1 MHNINSR
8 IVVSVPVF
16 NEEAYVRETLESLA
30 AQTHSDFLVLIA
42 DNASTDGTGEI
53 CREFCAHDPRFH
65 YVRHDHNLGASAN
78 FRYCFEHTSS
88 EFFMW
93 LGGHDVLA
101 PEFLANTSARM
112 LADERIS
119 LVYTQTTW
127 IDASGRVLGQ
137 SNGGNYV
144 FAEPL
149 PAHERYLKLLHALD
163 RCEAV
168 NQLIRRSF
176 IDLDFRP
183 VVSADLAFLCHLS
196 AHGPFARVEQ
206 PLYLRREIQ
215 VRNSTAMERM
225 TGTKKAARY
234 HELAEFFVHSIS
246 THRGIAAQHKLEVIS
261 QVLTWLNKRF
271 QVFNETLPIPSAALQ
286 GGSSSRI
293 SSIASSPF
301 FSVIMPVYNR
311 ERYVREAIESVLAQ
325 DEGDFEL
332 IVVDDGSTDRSVE
345 IIRAIDDPRIRLLH
359 NDHGGGASARNRG
372 LADAH
377 GQFVVWIDSDDRQA
391 SGALSVI
398 RRSIVANPD
407 ADVFYGDLQI
417 FDDQSSQT
425 LRTHYPDYQGK
436 SLLPLL
442 IQGNCLPNPGTAVR
456 RSLYETHGGY
466 DLAFTRC
473 HDYQLWTRLADSASF
488 KKVDAILCHWRQHA
502 ESLSSAKTK
511 AFEAKVILDAFAR
524 YPVSRLFPDLHAAQ
538 GAQAQAYWRV
548 SQTLQALG
556 EHAEALHVAYKASA
570 LGHGTVQELGEL
582 KRLASGAYAPLFSVI
597 LTTYNRPELL
607 RDALASVGS
616 QTLRDLEVILIND
629 NGEPV
634 EHLLAAYDFPITY
647 IRQGRNQGL
656 SAARNAG
663 LGLAR
668 GRYIVYLDDDDI
680 YLPNHLAVLAEA
692 FEQHPDSVIYTGV
705 EYVNERL
712 EVGKRIELGR
722 SQPFKHEA
730 FDRDLL
736 FVQNYIPVNTWAHP
750 REMLAIVGTF
760 DTGLSAFEDWDM
772 LLRLAARYPFMH
784 IPVIS
789 AEVHL
794 RDAPNTGS
802 DHMLGREK
810 KNFGPLYQELYRR
823 HDAGSRTVGAERSV
837 VLRRFGITV
846 EEGRSAP
853 SMGAWLDRRSLS
865 PIQSAQVAERLQGAT
880 AAQLAML
887 ILDPQGDQA
896 GLSRTLASLARAR
909 LNYEKLSAFVLTALT
924 DVAQSAMPFQ
934 AINLASDDH
943 IVPLNALLSD
953 LTFDWFL
960 LVQAGD
966 ELTPSGLMM
975 VGLELLTAPDCRAI
989 YCDEMFRQD
998 EQLAAALRPAFN
1010 LDYLLSFPA
1019 GMARHWLFRRDVV
1032 VAAGGFDPTFE
1043 QAAEFEL
1050 ILRLI
1055 NEGGLDGLGHVAEPL
1070 LITEA
1075 PALADD
1081 AAEQRAITLHLQQR
1095 GYENAVVSSTKPG
1108 RYQIDYGHGQAPLV
1122 SFLILPGE
1130 RLEHLQRCVESILEN
1145 TRYSNYELLLIQ
1157 QHPQVEEVSSWL
1169 GALAS
1174 LGEARI
1180 RVLPADSQPL
1190 TPQALLN
1197 EAAQQAHGEYLLL
1210 LSADAAAISED
1221 WLEQLLNH
1229 AQRPEV
1235 ACVGAKLLS
1244 ADGKI
1249 AQAGLILG
1257 LEGPVGRP
1265 YVGEPL
1271 DSPGYMQRL
1280 QVVQNSS
1287 AVGHECLLVAK
1298 ALFLQLGGLSEE
1310 DMPWR
1315 YAGVDLCLKA
1325 RQAGYLTVWTPFS
1338 QLMLDP
1344 VDDTRGTTAEHD
1356 VLYARWLPVLARD
1369 PAYNPN
1375 FSLSQPGGFKLADTA
1390 LSWRPLSS
1398 WKPVPTVLAHPS
1410 DNYGSGH
1417 YRVIQPFSALQQA
1430 GLIEGGLSPGLMH
1443 VTDLERY
1450 DPDVIILQ
1458 KQIGDER
1465 FDAMRRMQAFSRALK
1480 VYELDDYLP
1489 NLPVKSVHR
1498 AQMPK
1503 DILKSMRR
1511 GLGYVDR
1518 FVVSTHALADACSGL
1533 HDDIR
1538 VIENRLP
1545 PAWWRGLATTRIRS
1559 GKPRVGWAGGIGH
1572 TGDLEMIA
1580 DVVLALADEVD
1591 WIFMGM
1597 CPDKLRPAVKEIHE
1611 GVDISVYPRALAAL
1625 NLDLAVA
1632 PLEENLFNE
1641 CKSNLRLLEYGA
1653 CGFAVVC
1660 SDVRSYQGNLPVTR
1674 VKNRYRD
1681 WMDAIRMHVA
1691 DLDATARAGEALHQ
1705 QVMRDWMLEGDN
1717 LVAWQRA
1724 WLPD

>member
-1 MHNINSR
+1 MTDWASIAGGRCQGTPWRVGIAGIRPEAGQDAFLLSDEQWTRLQRLLPLRPLQEYGNGNGLRFER
-8 IVVSVPVF
+8 IRSADSAADFDGILLVGLALAGAHALPVPAGIRRYLLLLEPGSENDEVLYKYFDRVFLPAETSFLGQQRVRLNQPLEIPLSPLGPIPVLKDAKSVFGRDTVALEQAHFALCEQPAELPGWLSPQWQACLLAGVVPVDVGSAPIPDWFPRDCYVDGSAFAGRDELLAFLDSMSVEDCQALAMRLRTLLMQGGSRPDERIYPYTTDCWINAVTAVIALDASEVRGNAPLLSVVIPTF
-16 NEEAYVRETLESLA
+16 NYGRYLTQTIGSILAQGLESIEI
-30 AQTHSDFLVLIA
+30 LVL
-42 DNASTDGTGEI
+42 DNASTDET
-53 CREFCAHDPRFH
+53 PQ
-65 YVRHDHNLGASAN
+65 VMAN
-78 FRYCFEHTSS
+78 FASDQRVRYMRNRRNFGVGSS
-88 EFFMW
+88 GHNGLWVAQGKYLILFMADDFMNPGHLARLLPVMESDAKVAVGYSPICW
-93 LGGHDVLA
+93 VDEKGKALTGPRHPGHRQADYVGGRNEV
-101 PEFLANTSARM
+101 
-112 LADERIS
+112 
-119 LVYTQTTW
+119 
-127 IDASGRVLGQ
+127 
-137 SNGGNYV
+137 
-144 FAEPL
+144 
-149 PAHERYLKLLHALD
+149 
-163 RCEAV
+163 
-168 NQLIRRSF
+168 
-176 IDLDFRP
+176 
-183 VVSADLAFLCHLS
+183 ADLLIHDN
-196 AHGPFARVEQ
+196 
-206 PLYLRREIQ
+206 YI
-215 VRNSTAMERM
+215 T
-225 TGTKKAARY
+225 
-234 HELAEFFVHSIS
+234 
-246 THRGIAAQHKLEVIS
+246 
-261 QVLTWLNKRF
+261 
-271 QVFNETLPIPSAALQ
+271 PSAAVIRREAFFQAWQRDVRIRGAGDWQLMVQ
-286 GGSSSRI
+286 IGERFPDFVFTTTPGVSYRVHGAQHSNEFYGSSSPLEGHLYILEGVLERDG
-293 SSIASSPF
+293 AALLKG
-301 FSVIMPVYNR
+301 R
-311 ERYVREAIESVLAQ
+311 EREVAEHMRRRLGQYPQERESPLGERVTKLCA
-325 DEGDFEL
+325 
-332 IVVDDGSTDRSVE
+332 
-345 IIRAIDDPRIRLLH
+345 RL
-359 NDHGGGASARNRG
+359 
-372 LADAH
+372 
-377 GQFVVWIDSDDRQA
+377 
-391 SGALSVI
+391 
-398 RRSIVANPD
+398 
-407 ADVFYGDLQI
+407 
-417 FDDQSSQT
+417 
-425 LRTHYPDYQGK
+425 
-436 SLLPLL
+436 
-442 IQGNCLPNPGTAVR
+442 
-456 RSLYETHGGY
+456 E
-466 DLAFTRC
+466 DLA
-473 HDYQLWTRLADSASF
+473 
-488 KKVDAILCHWRQHA
+488 RQS
-502 ESLSSAKTK
+502 ESSM
-511 AFEAKVILDAFAR
+511 
-524 YPVSRLFPDLHAAQ
+524 
-538 GAQAQAYWRV
+538 
-548 SQTLQALG
+548 
-556 EHAEALHVAYKASA
+556 
-570 LGHGTVQELGEL
+570 
-582 KRLASGAYAPLFSVI
+582 FSII
-597 LTTYNRPELL
+597 LTTYNRPDLL
-607 RDALASVGS
+607 KDALSSVGS
-616 QTLRDLEVILIND
+616 QTLRDFEVILIND

-634 EHLLAAYDFPITY
+634 EHLLADYAFPITY
-647 IRQGRNQGL
+647 VRQGRNQGL

-663 LGLAR
+663 LTLAR
-668 GRYIVYLDDDDI
+668 GRYVVYLDDDDI
-680 YLPNHLAVLAEA
+680 YLPNHLAVLAKTL
-692 FEQHPDSVIYTGV
+692 EQHPDSVVYTGV
-705 EYVNERL
+705 EYVNEKV
-712 EVGKRIELGR
+712 ESGQRIELGR

-750 REMLAIVGTF
+750 RTMLAAVGNF

-772 LLRLAARYPFMH
+772 LLRLAARYQFVHVPL
-784 IPVIS
+784 VS

-802 DHMLGREK
+802 DHMLGREQ
-810 KNFGPLYQELYRR
+810 KNFGPLYQEMYRR
-823 HDAGSRTVGAERSV
+823 HGIGDNSAVCAERSV
-837 VLRRFGITV
+837 VLQRFGITV

-853 SMGAWLDRRSLS
+853 SMGAWLDRRSLT
-865 PIQSAQVAERLQGAT
+865 PPQREHVAERLQGAT
-880 AAQLAML
+880 APQLAVV
-887 ILDPQGDQA
+887 ILDLQGDQA
-896 GLSRTLASLARAR
+896 GLTLTLGSLARAHQ
-909 LNYEKLSAFVLTALT
+909 NYEKLSAFVLTALT
-924 DVAQSAMPFQ
+924 DVAQSAMSCQ
-934 AINLASDDH
+934 AITLANDDY
-943 IVPLNALLSD
+943 IAPLNALLRD
-953 LTFDWFL
+953 ATFDWCL

-975 VGLELLTAPDCRAI
+975 AGLELLTAPDCRAI

-998 EQLAAALRPAFN
+998 GQLAAALRPAFN

-1019 GMARHWLFRRDVV
+1019 GMTRHWLFRRDVV
-1032 VAAGGFDPTFE
+1032 VAAGGFDPAFE

-1070 LITEA
+1070 VITEA
-1075 PALADD
+1075 PALADN
-1081 AAEQRAITLHLQQR
+1081 AAEQRAITQHLQQR
-1095 GYENAVVSSTKPG
+1095 GYQNALVSSSKPG
-1108 RYQIDYGHGQAPLV
+1108 RYQIDYGHEQAPLV
-1122 SFLILPGE
+1122 SLLILPGE
-1130 RLEHLQRCVESILEN
+1130 RLEYLQRCVESILEN
-1145 TRYSNYELLLIQ
+1145 TRYANYELLLIQ
-1157 QHPQVEEVSSWL
+1157 SSLQADEVGAWL
-1169 GALAS
+1169 SALAS

-1180 RVLPADSQPL
+1180 RVLPAGQEVL
-1190 TPQALLN
+1190 APQALLN
-1197 EAAQQAHGEYLLL
+1197 QAAEQAHGDYLLL
-1210 LSADAAAISED
+1210 LSADTAAISED
-1221 WLEQLLNH
+1221 WLDELVNH

-1249 AQAGLILG
+1249 ARASLILG

-1271 DSPGYMQRL
+1271 DAPGYMQRL

-1298 ALFLQLGGLSEE
+1298 AVFLQLGGLSEE
-1310 DMPWR
+1310 GMPWR

-1338 QLMLDP
+1338 QVMFDP
-1344 VDDTRGTTAEHD
+1344 VDITRGTTAEHD
-1356 VLYARWLPVLARD
+1356 ALYAKWLPVLARD

-1430 GLIEGGLSPGLMH
+1430 GLIDGGLSPGLMH

-1458 KQIGDER
+1458 KQIGDDR
-1465 FDAMRRMQAFSRALK
+1465 FDAMRRMQAFSRAFK

-1518 FVVSTHALADACSGL
+1518 FVVSTQALADACSGL

-1538 VIENRLP
+1538 VIENCLP
-1545 PAWWRGLATTRIRS
+1545 PAWWKGLAAKRNRS
-1559 GKPRVGWAGGIGH
+1559 QKPRVGWAGGIGH

-1591 WIFMGM
+1591 WVFMGM
-1597 CPDKLRPAVKEIHE
+1597 CPDKLRPAVKEVHE

-1660 SDVRSYQGNLPVTR
+1660 SDVRSYQGDLPVTR

>member
-1 MHNINSR
+1 MTDWASIAGGRCHGQPWRVGIMGFSLEKQQAFQLEDADWSCLTKQLPLDPLALYGQGNGLLFERGNTDCDALLL
-8 IVVSVPVF
+8 IVHEWRGQALLQPGTSLHQYLLLGSVAERASLEDENAFAKIFLTTDIPTF
-16 NEEAYVRETLESLA
+16 DDDRLAYVSDPVDFRSQTESLSPPGADHSQTYPGSSDYWIHWVSTAIA
-30 AQTHSDFLVLIA
+30 ADVIAVRGTAPLLSVIVPAYNYGRYLRQCVQSVLDQGVADLEILVL
-42 DNASTDGTGEI
+42 DNASTDETYEVMATFRGEPRVRYMRNRHNYGAGHNWMNGLRI
-53 CREFCAHDPRFH
+53 ARGRYFTFLSADDFFNERHLAHLLPVLENNPNVAVGYTSILWVNGQGQPLSQPRH
-65 YVRHDHNLGASAN
+65 PGYHDGD
-78 FRYCFEHTSS
+78 Y
-88 EFFMW
+88 M
-93 LGGHDVLA
+93 GGRNEV
-101 PEFLANTSARM
+101 
-112 LADERIS
+112 ADL
-119 LVYTQTTW
+119 LVY
-127 IDASGRVLGQ
+127 D
-137 SNGGNYV
+137 NYM
-144 FAEPL
+144 APS
-149 PAHERYLKLLHALD
+149 
-163 RCEAV
+163 AV
-168 NQLIRRSF
+168 I
-176 IDLDFRP
+176 
-183 VVSADLAFLCHLS
+183 
-196 AHGPFARVEQ
+196 
-206 PLYLRREIQ
+206 YRREAFCKTWRSVNTRGAADWDMVVQMAEKHPDFAYIDTPGVSYRWHGAQ
-215 VRNSTAMERM
+215 DSNRFYASTAPLEDHILIVEGVFNRD
-225 TGTKKAARY
+225 
-234 HELAEFFVHSIS
+234 
-246 THRGIAAQHKLEVIS
+246 AQHHLK
-261 QVLTWLNKRF
+261 K
-271 QVFNETLPIPSAALQ
+271 
-286 GGSSSRI
+286 
-293 SSIASSPF
+293 
-301 FSVIMPVYNR
+301 R
-311 ERYVREAIESVLAQ
+311 EREVAAHIKRRLSYYPQEQRSMLGERARQLCERLEALARQ
-325 DEGDFEL
+325 DE
-332 IVVDDGSTDRSVE
+332 
-345 IIRAIDDPRIRLLH
+345 
-359 NDHGGGASARNRG
+359 NN
-372 LADAH
+372 
-377 GQFVVWIDSDDRQA
+377 
-391 SGALSVI
+391 
-398 RRSIVANPD
+398 
-407 ADVFYGDLQI
+407 
-417 FDDQSSQT
+417 
-425 LRTHYPDYQGK
+425 
-436 SLLPLL
+436 
-442 IQGNCLPNPGTAVR
+442 
-456 RSLYETHGGY
+456 
-466 DLAFTRC
+466 
-473 HDYQLWTRLADSASF
+473 
-488 KKVDAILCHWRQHA
+488 
-502 ESLSSAKTK
+502 
-511 AFEAKVILDAFAR
+511 
-524 YPVSRLFPDLHAAQ
+524 
-538 GAQAQAYWRV
+538 
-548 SQTLQALG
+548 
-556 EHAEALHVAYKASA
+556 
-570 LGHGTVQELGEL
+570 
-582 KRLASGAYAPLFSVI
+582 LFSII
-597 LTTYNRPELL
+597 LTTYNRSELL
-607 RDALASVGS
+607 KDALSSVGS
-616 QTLRDLEVILIND
+616 QTLGDFEVILIND
-629 NGEPV
+629 NGKPV

-663 LGLAR
+663 LALAR
-668 GRYIVYLDDDDI
+668 GRYVVYLDDDDI
-680 YLPNHLAVLAEA
+680 YLPNHLEILAEA
-692 FEQHPDSVIYTGV
+692 FEQHPDSVVYTGV
-705 EYVNERL
+705 EYVNEKL
-712 EVGKRIELGR
+712 EGEKRIELGR

-750 REMLAIVGTF
+750 RAMLAAVGNF
-760 DTGLSAFEDWDM
+760 DTGLNAFEDWDM
-772 LLRLAARYPFMH
+772 LLRLAARYPFVH
-784 IPVIS
+784 VPLVS

-794 RDAPNTGS
+794 RGAPNTGS
-802 DHMLGREK
+802 DHMLGREQ
-810 KNFGPLYQELYRR
+810 KNFGPLYQEMYRR
-823 HDAGSRTVGAERSV
+823 HGIGDNSAVGAERSV
-837 VLRRFGITV
+837 VLQRFGITV
-846 EEGRSAP
+846 EEERSAP
-853 SMGAWLDRRSLS
+853 SMGGWLDRRSLT
-865 PIQSAQVAERLQGAT
+865 PPQREHVTERLQGAT
-880 AAQLAML
+880 APQLAVV
-887 ILDPQGDQA
+887 ILDLQGDQA
-896 GLSRTLASLARAR
+896 GLTLTLGSLARAR
-909 LNYEKLSAFVLTALT
+909 LNYEKLSAFVFTALT
-924 DVAQSAMPFQ
+924 DVAQSAMPCQ
-934 AINLASDDH
+934 AITLANDDY
-943 IVPLNALLSD
+943 IAALNALLRD
-953 LTFDWFL
+953 ATFDWCL

-975 VGLELLTAPDCRAI
+975 AGLELLSAPGCRAI

-998 EQLAAALRPAFN
+998 GQLAAALRPAFN

-1032 VAAGGFDPTFE
+1032 VAAGGFDPAFE

-1070 LITEA
+1070 VITEA
-1075 PALADD
+1075 PALADN
-1081 AAEQRAITLHLQQR
+1081 AAEQRAITQHLQQR
-1095 GYENAVVSSTKPG
+1095 GYQNALVSSSKPG

-1145 TRYSNYELLLIQ
+1145 TRYANYELLLIQ
-1157 QHPQVEEVSSWL
+1157 SSLQADEVGAWL
-1169 GALAS
+1169 SALAS

-1180 RVLPADSQPL
+1180 RVLPAGQEVL
-1190 TPQALLN
+1190 APQALLN
-1197 EAAQQAHGEYLLL
+1197 QAAEQAHGDYLLL
-1210 LSADAAAISED
+1210 LSADTAAISED
-1221 WLEQLLNH
+1221 WLDELVNH

-1249 AQAGLILG
+1249 ARASLILG

-1271 DSPGYMQRL
+1271 DAPGYMQRL

-1298 ALFLQLGGLSEE
+1298 AVFLQLGGLSEE
-1310 DMPWR
+1310 GMPWR

-1344 VDDTRGTTAEHD
+1344 VDNTRGTTAEHD
-1356 VLYARWLPVLARD
+1356 ALYAEWLPVLARD

-1430 GLIEGGLSPGLMH
+1430 GLIDGGLSPGLMH

-1458 KQIGDER
+1458 KQIGDDR
-1465 FDAMRRMQAFSRALK
+1465 FDAMRRMQAFSRAFK

-1518 FVVSTHALADACSGL
+1518 FVVSTQALADACSGL

-1538 VIENRLP
+1538 VIENCLP
-1545 PAWWRGLATTRIRS
+1545 PAWWKGLATVRSRS
-1559 GKPRVGWAGGIGH
+1559 GKSRVGWAGGIGH

-1591 WIFMGM
+1591 WVFMGM
-1597 CPDKLRPAVKEIHE
+1597 CPDKLRPAVKEVHE

-1625 NLDLAVA
+1625 NLDLALA

-1660 SDVRSYQGNLPVTR
+1660 SDVRSYQGDLPVTR

-1681 WMDAIRMHVA
+1681 WVDAIRMHVA
-1691 DLDATARAGEALHQ
+1691 DRDATARAGEALHS

>member
-1 MHNINSR
+1 MPKLEHK
-8 IVVSVPVF
+8 IVVTIPVY
-16 NEEAYVRETLESLA
+16 NEGPYILQTLESVA
-30 AQTHSDFLVLIA
+30 AQTYSDFQVLIA
-42 DNASTDGTGEI
+42 DNASTDETERV
-53 CREFCAHDPRFH
+53 CRDFCARDARFH
-65 YVRHDHNLGASAN
+65 YARHESNLGATAN
-78 FRYCFEHTSS
+78 FKYCFDNTES
-88 EFFMW
+88 ELFMW
-93 LGGHDVLA
+93 LGGHDMLH
-101 PEFLANTSARM
+101 PEFLQEACSRM
-112 LADERIS
+112 EADSGLS
-119 LVYTQTTW
+119 LVYSQTQW
-127 IDASGRVLGQ
+127 INEHNQVLGHT
-137 SNGGNYV
+137 NGGNYV
-144 FAEPL
+144 FQEPL
-149 PAHERYLKLLHALD
+149 TPPVRFIKMLNALD
-163 RCEAV
+163 RCEAI
-168 NQLIRRSF
+168 NQIIRRKF
-176 IDLDFRP
+176 VDLPFRP
-183 VVSADLAFLCHLS
+183 IVSADLVFLCHLA
-196 AHGPFARVEQ
+196 AHGPFARIER
-206 PLYLRREIQ
+206 PLYIRREISK
-215 VRNSTAMERM
+215 RTSTMMERI
-225 TGTKKAARY
+225 TGKRIAPQY
-234 HELAEFFVHSIS
+234 EELAAFFTESICS
-246 THRGIAAQHKLEVIS
+246 HRDIAPAAKPQLIS
-261 QVLTWLNKRF
+261 DTLTWLNNRF
-271 QVFNETLPIPSAALQ
+271 SIFTPAKVEPITAVQTDTPA
-286 GGSSSRI
+286 
-293 SSIASSPF
+293 PF

-311 ERYVREAIESVLAQ
+311 ERYVREAIDSVLTQ
-325 DEGDFEL
+325 DDGDFEL

-345 IIRAIDDPRIRLLH
+345 VIRTIHDPRIRLLH
-359 NDHGGGASARNRG
+359 NKHGGGASARNRG
-372 LADAH
+372 LAEAR

-391 SGALSVI
+391 KRALSEI
-398 RRSIVANPD
+398 RRGIMANPD
-407 ADVFYGDLQI
+407 CDVFYGDLEI
-417 FDDQSSQT
+417 FDDLRGQRQA
-425 LRTHYPDYQGK
+425 LRTNYPDYQGQ

-456 RSLYETHGGY
+456 RSLYETYGGY

-473 HDYQLWTRLADSASF
+473 HDYQIWTRLADTAGF
-488 KKVDAILCHWRQHA
+488 KKVDAIVCHWRQHD

-511 AFEAKVILDAFAR
+511 AFEGKVILDAFAR
-524 YPVSRLFPDLHAAQ
+524 YPVNRLFPDLDA
-538 GAQAQAYWRV
+538 GSSGQAQACWRV

-556 EHAEALHVAYKASA
+556 EHAAALHVAYQASA
-570 LGHGTVQELGEL
+570 LGEGIAHNLSELE
-582 KRLASGAYAPLFSVI
+582 RLAGRAYEPLFSII
-597 LTTYNRPELL
+597 LTTYNRPDLL
-607 RDALASVGS
+607 KDALSSVGS
-616 QTLRDLEVILIND
+616 QTLRDFEVILIND

-634 EHLLAAYDFPITY
+634 EHLLADYAFPITY
-647 IRQGRNQGL
+647 VRQGRNQGL

-663 LGLAR
+663 LTLAR
-668 GRYIVYLDDDDI
+668 GRYVVYLDDDDI
-680 YLPNHLAVLAEA
+680 YLPNHLAVLAKTL
-692 FEQHPDSVIYTGV
+692 EQHPDSVVYTGV
-705 EYVNERL
+705 EYVNEKV
-712 EVGKRIELGR
+712 ESGQRIELGR

-750 REMLAIVGTF
+750 RTMLAAVGNF

-772 LLRLAARYPFMH
+772 LLRLAARYQFVHVPL
-784 IPVIS
+784 VS

-802 DHMLGREK
+802 DHMLGREQ
-810 KNFGPLYQELYRR
+810 KNFGPLYQEMYRR
-823 HDAGSRTVGAERSV
+823 HGIGDNSAVCAERSV
-837 VLRRFGITV
+837 VLQRFGITV

-853 SMGAWLDRRSLS
+853 SMGAWLDRRSLT
-865 PIQSAQVAERLQGAT
+865 PPQREHVAERLQGAT
-880 AAQLAML
+880 APQLAVV
-887 ILDPQGDQA
+887 ILDLQGDQA
-896 GLSRTLASLARAR
+896 GLTLTLGSLARAHQ
-909 LNYEKLSAFVLTALT
+909 NYEKLSAFVLTALT
-924 DVAQSAMPFQ
+924 DVAQSAMSCQ
-934 AINLASDDH
+934 AITLANDDY
-943 IVPLNALLSD
+943 IAPLNALLRD
-953 LTFDWFL
+953 ATFDWCL

-975 VGLELLTAPDCRAI
+975 AGLELLTAPDCRAI

-998 EQLAAALRPAFN
+998 GQLAAALRPAFN

-1019 GMARHWLFRRDVV
+1019 GMTRHWLFRRDVV
-1032 VAAGGFDPTFE
+1032 VATGGFDPAFE

-1070 LITEA
+1070 VITEA
-1075 PALADD
+1075 PALADN
-1081 AAEQRAITLHLQQR
+1081 AAEQRAITQHLQQR
-1095 GYENAVVSSTKPG
+1095 GYQNALVSSSKPG
-1108 RYQIDYGHGQAPLV
+1108 RYQIDYGHGQTPLV
-1122 SFLILPGE
+1122 SFLIVPGE
-1130 RLEHLQRCVESILEN
+1130 RLEYLQRCVESILEN
-1145 TRYSNYELLLIQ
+1145 TRYANYELLLIQ
-1157 QHPQVEEVSSWL
+1157 SSLQADEVGAWL
-1169 GALAS
+1169 SALAS

-1180 RVLPADSQPL
+1180 RVLPAGQEVL
-1190 TPQALLN
+1190 APQALLN
-1197 EAAQQAHGEYLLL
+1197 QAAEQAHGDYLLL
-1210 LSADAAAISED
+1210 LSADTAAISED
-1221 WLEQLLNH
+1221 WLDELVNH

-1249 AQAGLILG
+1249 ARASLILG

-1271 DSPGYMQRL
+1271 DAPGYMQRL

-1298 ALFLQLGGLSEE
+1298 AVFLQLGGLSEE
-1310 DMPWR
+1310 GMPWR

-1338 QLMLDP
+1338 QVMFDP
-1344 VDDTRGTTAEHD
+1344 VDITRGTTAEHD
-1356 VLYARWLPVLARD
+1356 ALYAKWLPVLARD

-1430 GLIEGGLSPGLMH
+1430 GLIDGGLSPGLMH

-1458 KQIGDER
+1458 KQIGDDR
-1465 FDAMRRMQAFSRALK
+1465 FDAMRRMQAFSRAFK

-1518 FVVSTHALADACSGL
+1518 FVVSTQALADACSGL

-1538 VIENRLP
+1538 VIENCLP
-1545 PAWWRGLATTRIRS
+1545 PAWWKGLAAKRNRS
-1559 GKPRVGWAGGIGH
+1559 QKPRVGWAGGIGH

-1591 WIFMGM
+1591 WVFMGM
-1597 CPDKLRPAVKEIHE
+1597 CPDKLRPAVKEVHE

-1660 SDVRSYQGNLPVTR
+1660 SDVRSYQGDLPVTR

-1681 WMDAIRMHVA
+1681 WIDAIRMHVA

>member
-1 MHNINSR
+1 MQSEVMVGGRCLDRPWRVGIAGVACDDPEQLFVLDEASWQPLLLELPWRQLQAYGDAHGLIFERVVTGQEVTHDALLLVAGVPAGPSLVAANPQVCRYLLLRGAQPRFSAEQEASFAR
-8 IVVSVPVF
+8 IFLPLGEPFTDGRLVCLNQPLNLPVSPSSASHWAICADAPELPGLLSPQWRECLEKGSVPVHLGDWNVPEWLPQGSYIDARGCAGEPEINARCNAEVGAAAAVLQAF
-16 NEEAYVRETLESLA
+16 FTDRRSYPQSIECWIVALTAAIAGDAAAVRGSVPLLSVIIPTYNHGRFLKQAVSSVLEQGLE
-30 AQTHSDFLVLIA
+30 DIEILVL
-42 DNASTDGTGEI
+42 DNASTDGTPEI
-53 CREFCAHDPRFH
+53 MRA
-65 YVRHDHNLGASAN
+65 Y
-78 FRYCFEHTSS
+78 
-88 EFFMW
+88 
-93 LGGHDVLA
+93 
-101 PEFLANTSARM
+101 
-112 LADERIS
+112 ADEP
-119 LVYTQTTW
+119 
-127 IDASGRVLGQ
+127 RV
-137 SNGGNYV
+137 
-144 FAEPL
+144 
-149 PAHERYLKLLHALD
+149 RYLRNLRNVGPSYNVLNGIQLARGRYLSMLMADDFYNPGYLSRLLPRLLQKP
-163 RCEAV
+163 EAV
-168 NQLIRRSF
+168 VGYTAIRWVNEQGEALAAPRHPGYRNDDYDGGRNEVAELLIHDNY
-176 IDLDFRP
+176 IP
-183 VVSADLAFLCHLS
+183 
-196 AHGPFARVEQ
+196 
-206 PLYLRREIQ
+206 
-215 VRNSTAMERM
+215 
-225 TGTKKAARY
+225 
-234 HELAEFFVHSIS
+234 
-246 THRGIAAQHKLEVIS
+246 
-261 QVLTWLNKRF
+261 
-271 QVFNETLPIPSAALQ
+271 PSAALIQRAPFLQVWRRDPRLNGAGDWLSMLQVAEKHPDFIFLSEPGVTYRAHSAQLSTEFYSSNAPLADHIRLVEGVFERNAQ
-286 GGSSSRI
+286 GKLRG
-293 SSIASSPF
+293 
-301 FSVIMPVYNR
+301 R
-311 ERYVREAIESVLAQ
+311 ERDVAAHLRRRLALYPDELESPLGVRV
-325 DEGDFEL
+325 
-332 IVVDDGSTDRSVE
+332 
-345 IIRAIDDPRIRLLH
+345 RLL
-359 NDHGGGASARNRG
+359 
-372 LADAH
+372 
-377 GQFVVWIDSDDRQA
+377 
-391 SGALSVI
+391 
-398 RRSIVANPD
+398 
-407 ADVFYGDLQI
+407 
-417 FDDQSSQT
+417 
-425 LRTHYPDYQGK
+425 
-436 SLLPLL
+436 
-442 IQGNCLPNPGTAVR
+442 C
-456 RSLYETHGGY
+456 E
-466 DLAFTRC
+466 
-473 HDYQLWTRLADSASF
+473 RL
-488 KKVDAILCHWRQHA
+488 
-502 ESLSSAKTK
+502 
-511 AFEAKVILDAFAR
+511 
-524 YPVSRLFPDLHAAQ
+524 
-538 GAQAQAYWRV
+538 
-548 SQTLQALG
+548 
-556 EHAEALHVAYKASA
+556 EALAAFDERA
-570 LGHGTVQELGEL
+570 
-582 KRLASGAYAPLFSVI
+582 LFSII
-597 LTTYNRPELL
+597 LTTYNRPNLL
-607 RDALASVGS
+607 QDALASVGS
-616 QTLRDLEVILIND
+616 QTLRDFEVILVND
-629 NGEPV
+629 NGESV

-663 LGLAR
+663 LALAR

-692 FEQHPDSVIYTGV
+692 FEQHPDSVVYTGV
-705 EYVNERL
+705 EYVNEKL
-712 EVGKRIELGR
+712 EGGRRIELGR
-722 SQPFKHEA
+722 SQPFKHEV
-730 FDRDLL
+730 FDRDHL

-750 REMLAIVGTF
+750 RQMLATVGEF
-760 DTGLSAFEDWDM
+760 DTSLAAFEDWDM
-772 LLRLAARYPFMH
+772 LLRLAARYPFVH
-784 IPVIS
+784 VPLVS

-802 DHMLGREK
+802 DHMLGREQ

-823 HDAGSRTVGAERSV
+823 HDAGGNGILGAERAA
-837 VLRRFGITV
+837 VLQRFGITV
-846 EEGRSAP
+846 EQERSAP
-853 SMGAWLDRRSLS
+853 SMGAWLDRRCLT
-865 PIQSAQVAERLQGAT
+865 PPQREHVTERLQGAT
-880 AAQLAML
+880 APQLAVV
-887 ILDPQGDQA
+887 ILDLQGDQA
-896 GLSRTLASLARAR
+896 ELTLTLGSLARAR
-909 LNYEKLSAFVLTALT
+909 QNYEKLSAFVLTALT
-924 DVAQSAMPFQ
+924 DVAQSAMSYQ
-934 AINLASDDH
+934 AITLANDDY
-943 IVPLNALLSD
+943 IAPLNALLRD
-953 LTFDWFL
+953 ATFDWCL

-975 VGLELLTAPDCRAI
+975 AGLELLTAPDCRAI
-989 YCDEMFRQD
+989 YCDEMFRQE

-1075 PALADD
+1075 PALADN
-1081 AAEQRAITLHLQQR
+1081 AAEQRAITLHLQRR
-1095 GYENAVVSSTKPG
+1095 GYQNAVVSSSKPG

-1145 TRYSNYELLLIQ
+1145 TRYPNYELLLIQ
-1157 QHPQVEEVSSWL
+1157 QHLQVEEVGSWL
-1169 GALAS
+1169 SALAS

-1180 RVLPADSQPL
+1180 RVLPAGSQPL

-1197 EAAQQAHGEYLLL
+1197 QAAQQAHGEYLLL
-1210 LSADAAAISED
+1210 LSAETAAISED

-1235 ACVGAKLLS
+1235 GCVGAKLLS

-1249 AQAGLILG
+1249 ARASLILG

-1271 DSPGYMQRL
+1271 DAPGYMQRL

-1315 YAGVDLCLKA
+1315 YVGVDLCLKA

-1344 VDDTRGTTAEHD
+1344 VDLTRGTTAEHD
-1356 VLYARWLPVLARD
+1356 ALYARWLPVLARD

-1417 YRVIQPFSALQQA
+1417 YRVIQPFTALQQA
-1430 GLIEGGLSPGLMH
+1430 GLIDGALSPGLMH

-1511 GLGYVDR
+1511 ALGYVDR
-1518 FVVSTHALADACSGL
+1518 FVVSTQALADACRGL

-1538 VIENRLP
+1538 VIENCLP
-1545 PAWWRGLATTRIRS
+1545 PAWWKGLATARSRS

-1591 WIFMGM
+1591 WVFMGM
-1597 CPDKLRPAVKEIHE
+1597 CPAKLRPAVKEVHE

-1681 WMDAIRMHVA
+1681 WVDAIRMHVA
-1691 DLDATARAGEALHQ
+1691 DRDATARAGEALHA

-1717 LVAWQRA
+1717 LLAWQRA

>member
-1 MHNINSR
+1 MSDEQWTRLLSLLPLEPLQIYGDANGLRFERLTASTTQDSHDAVLFVEQDLPGLGALN
-8 IVVSVPVF
+8 VSAGVRRYLMRLEHAGGAKGAYDRFDRVFLPAREAFQGQHLIRLNQPLDVPLADLPLRPVF
-16 NEEAYVRETLESLA
+16 NNRAHVFGRDAVELEYAHFAVCDADAELVDWLSLQWQECLLYGAVPVHNAVAPVPDWFPADCYVDGTAFSTDAELYAFLDAMAWNDYQALA
-30 AQTHSDFLVLIA
+30 ARLRSFLMQGSGRPDERIYPYTIDFWINALTSGIALDASQVRGDELLLSVVIPAFNYARYLEQAVGSLLSQGVDSIEVLVL
-42 DNASTDGTGEI
+42 DNASTDDTQGVMAG
-53 CREFCAHDPRFH
+53 FAADPR
-65 YVRHDHNLGASAN
+65 VRYMRNRRNFGAGNNSHNGFWAAKGKYLIL
-78 FRYCFEHTSS
+78 
-88 EFFMW
+88 FMADDFMNP
-93 LGGHDVLA
+93 GHV
-101 PEFLANTSARM
+101 S
-112 LADERIS
+112 RI
-119 LVYTQTTW
+119 
-127 IDASGRVLGQ
+127 
-137 SNGGNYV
+137 
-144 FAEPL
+144 L
-149 PAHERYLKLLHALD
+149 P
-163 RCEAV
+163 
-168 NQLIRRSF
+168 
-176 IDLDFRP
+176 
-183 VVSADLAFLCHLS
+183 
-196 AHGPFARVEQ
+196 
-206 PLYLRREIQ
+206 
-215 VRNSTAMERM
+215 AMERD
-225 TGTKKAARY
+225 ARIAVGY
-234 HELAEFFVHSIS
+234 SPIS
-246 THRGIAAQHKLEVIS
+246 WVNEQGKPLVGPRHPGHREADYVGGRNEVADLLVYDNYI
-261 QVLTWLNKRF
+261 T
-271 QVFNETLPIPSAALQ
+271 PSAAIIRREAFFEAWQRDMRIRGAGDWQLMVQLGERYPDFVFTTSPGVSYRVHGAQHSNEYYGTSSPLQ
-286 GGSSSRI
+286 GHLCILEGV
-293 SSIASSPF
+293 F
-301 FSVIMPVYNR
+301 
-311 ERYVREAIESVLAQ
+311 ERGREALLRSRAREVAEHLQRRMKQHPSELESDLG
-325 DEGDFEL
+325 E
-332 IVVDDGSTDRSVE
+332 
-345 IIRAIDDPRIRLLH
+345 RARKLCERLE
-359 NDHGGGASARNRG
+359 G
-372 LADAH
+372 LA
-377 GQFVVWIDSDDRQA
+377 R
-391 SGALSVI
+391 
-398 RRSIVANPD
+398 
-407 ADVFYGDLQI
+407 
-417 FDDQSSQT
+417 
-425 LRTHYPDYQGK
+425 
-436 SLLPLL
+436 
-442 IQGNCLPNPGTAVR
+442 
-456 RSLYETHGGY
+456 
-466 DLAFTRC
+466 
-473 HDYQLWTRLADSASF
+473 
-488 KKVDAILCHWRQHA
+488 
-502 ESLSSAKTK
+502 
-511 AFEAKVILDAFAR
+511 
-524 YPVSRLFPDLHAAQ
+524 
-538 GAQAQAYWRV
+538 
-548 SQTLQALG
+548 
-556 EHAEALHVAYKASA
+556 EHERA
-570 LGHGTVQELGEL
+570 
-582 KRLASGAYAPLFSVI
+582 LFSII

-607 RDALASVGS
+607 KDALASVGS
-616 QTLRDLEVILIND
+616 QTLRDFEVILIND

-663 LGLAR
+663 LALAR
-668 GRYIVYLDDDDI
+668 GRYVVYLDDDDI
-680 YLPNHLAVLAEA
+680 YLPNHLAILAEA
-692 FEQHPDSVIYTGV
+692 FEQQPDSVVYTGV
-705 EYVNERL
+705 EYVNEKL
-712 EVGKRIELGR
+712 EGEKRIELGR

-750 REMLAIVGTF
+750 RAMLSAVGNF
-760 DTGLSAFEDWDM
+760 DTGLSAFEDWDL
-772 LLRLAARYPFMH
+772 LLRLAARYPFVH
-784 IPVIS
+784 VPLVS

-802 DHMLGREK
+802 DHMLGREQ
-810 KNFGPLYQELYRR
+810 KNFGPLYQEMYRR
-823 HDAGSRTVGAERSV
+823 HGIGENSAVGAERSV
-837 VLRRFGITV
+837 VLQRFGITV
-846 EEGRSAP
+846 DEGRSAP
-853 SMGAWLDRRSLS
+853 SMGAWLDRRSLT
-865 PIQSAQVAERLQGAT
+865 PAQREQVTERLQGAT
-880 AAQLAML
+880 APQLAVV
-887 ILDPQGDQA
+887 ILDLQGDQA
-896 GLSRTLASLARAR
+896 GLASTLGSLARAR
-909 LNYEKLSAFVLTALT
+909 LNYEKLSAFVLTTLT
-924 DVAQSAMPFQ
+924 DVAQSAMPCQ
-934 AINLASDDH
+934 AITLANDDY
-943 IVPLNALLSD
+943 IAALNALLRD
-953 LTFDWFL
+953 ATFDWCL

-975 VGLELLTAPDCRAI
+975 AGLELLTAPGCRAI

-998 EQLAAALRPAFN
+998 GQLAAALRPAFN

-1032 VAAGGFDPTFE
+1032 VAAGGFDPAFE

-1075 PALADD
+1075 PALADN

-1095 GYENAVVSSTKPG
+1095 GYQNAVVSSSKPA
-1108 RYQIDYGHGQAPLV
+1108 RYQIDYRHGQAPLV

-1145 TRYSNYELLLIQ
+1145 TRYPNYELLLIQ
-1157 QHPQVEEVSSWL
+1157 QHLQADEVGTWL
-1169 GALAS
+1169 SALAS

-1180 RVLPADSQPL
+1180 RVLPAGQ
-1190 TPQALLN
+1190 QALAPQVLLN
-1197 EAAQQAHGEYLLL
+1197 QAAEQALGDYLLL
-1210 LSADAAAISED
+1210 LSAETAAISED
-1221 WLEQLLNH
+1221 WLDELVNH

-1244 ADGKI
+1244 ADGTI
-1249 AQAGLILG
+1249 ARASLILG
-1257 LEGPVGRP
+1257 LEGPVGKP

-1271 DSPGYMQRL
+1271 DAPGYMQRL
-1280 QVVQNSS
+1280 QVAQNSS

-1298 ALFLQLGGLSEE
+1298 AVFLQLGGLSEE

-1344 VDDTRGTTAEHD
+1344 LDSTRGTTAEHD
-1356 VLYARWLPVLARD
+1356 ALYARWLPVLARD

-1417 YRVIQPFSALQQA
+1417 YRVIQPFTALQQT
-1430 GLIEGGLSPGLMH
+1430 GLIDGGLSPGLMH

-1511 GLGYVDR
+1511 ALGFVDR
-1518 FVVSTHALADACSGL
+1518 FVVSTQALADACSGL

-1538 VIENRLP
+1538 VIENCLP
-1545 PAWWRGLATTRIRS
+1545 PAWWKGLATGRSRS

-1591 WIFMGM
+1591 WVFMGM
-1597 CPDKLRPAVKEIHE
+1597 CPDKLRPAVKEVHE

-1625 NLDLAVA
+1625 NLDLALA

-1681 WMDAIRMHVA
+1681 WVEAIRMHVA
-1691 DLDATARAGEALHQ
+1691 DLDATARAGEALHA

-1717 LVAWQRA
+1717 LLAWQRA

>member
-1 MHNINSR
+1 MTEWASIAGGRCLGAPWRVGIAGILPEAGQEAFLLSDEQWGRLRALLPMRSLQDYGDANGLRFER
-8 IVVSVPVF
+8 IAGLDSLADYDGVLLIGLSSPGAQALKVPAGKRCYLLLLESGSAADDTRYEAFERVFLPAEASFLGQHRVRLNQPLEIPLTPLGPIPELKGAARIFGRDAVALEQAHFALCEQAGELPGWLSPQWQACLLVGVVPVDVAPTAIPDWFPRDCYVDGSAFADRDELLAFLDSMPPADYRALVTRLRILLMQGSSRPDERIYPYTVDCWINAVTAGVALDAADVRGDAPLLSVVIPTF
-16 NEEAYVRETLESLA
+16 NYGRYLTQTIGSILAQGIESIEI
-30 AQTHSDFLVLIA
+30 LVL
-42 DNASTDGTGEI
+42 DNASTDETPQVMAT
-53 CREFCAHDPRFH
+53 FA
-65 YVRHDHNLGASAN
+65 
-78 FRYCFEHTSS
+78 
-88 EFFMW
+88 
-93 LGGHDVLA
+93 
-101 PEFLANTSARM
+101 
-112 LADERIS
+112 ADERVRYMRNRRNFGVGS
-119 LVYTQTTW
+119 
-127 IDASGRVLGQ
+127 SGH
-137 SNGGNYV
+137 NGLWAARGKYLILFMADDFMNPGHL
-144 FAEPL
+144 ARLL
-149 PAHERYLKLLHALD
+149 PAMESDARI
-163 RCEAV
+163 AV
-168 NQLIRRSF
+168 GYSPIFWVDEKGNSLTGPCHPGHRQADYVGGRNE
-176 IDLDFRP
+176 
-183 VVSADLAFLCHLS
+183 VADLLIHDN
-196 AHGPFARVEQ
+196 
-206 PLYLRREIQ
+206 YI
-215 VRNSTAMERM
+215 T
-225 TGTKKAARY
+225 
-234 HELAEFFVHSIS
+234 
-246 THRGIAAQHKLEVIS
+246 
-261 QVLTWLNKRF
+261 
-271 QVFNETLPIPSAALQ
+271 PSAA
-286 GGSSSRI
+286 
-293 SSIASSPF
+293 
-301 FSVIMPVYNR
+301 
-311 ERYVREAIESVLAQ
+311 
-325 DEGDFEL
+325 
-332 IVVDDGSTDRSVE
+332 
-345 IIRAIDDPRIRLLH
+345 
-359 NDHGGGASARNRG
+359 
-372 LADAH
+372 
-377 GQFVVWIDSDDRQA
+377 
-391 SGALSVI
+391 VI
-398 RRSIVANPD
+398 RREAFFQAWQRDVRIRGAGDWQLMVQLGERFPD
-407 ADVFYGDLQI
+407 FVFTATPGVSYRVHGAQHSNEFYGT
-417 FDDQSSQT
+417 SSPLEGHLCILEGVLERGGAALLKGREREVAEHLRRRLGQYPQERESPLGERVAT
-425 LRTHYPDYQGK
+425 LCAH
-436 SLLPLL
+436 L
-442 IQGNCLPNPGTAVR
+442 
-456 RSLYETHGGY
+456 E
-466 DLAFTRC
+466 DLA
-473 HDYQLWTRLADSASF
+473 
-488 KKVDAILCHWRQHA
+488 RQN
-502 ESLSSAKTK
+502 E
-511 AFEAKVILDAFAR
+511 
-524 YPVSRLFPDLHAAQ
+524 
-538 GAQAQAYWRV
+538 
-548 SQTLQALG
+548 
-556 EHAEALHVAYKASA
+556 SA
-570 LGHGTVQELGEL
+570 L
-582 KRLASGAYAPLFSVI
+582 FSII
-597 LTTYNRPELL
+597 LTTYNRPDLL
-607 RDALASVGS
+607 KDALASVGC
-616 QTLRDLEVILIND
+616 QTQRDFEVILIND

-634 EHLLAAYDFPITY
+634 EHLLAVYDFPITY

-663 LGLAR
+663 LALAR
-668 GRYIVYLDDDDI
+668 GRYVVYLDDDDI

-692 FEQHPDSVIYTGV
+692 FEQHPGSVIYTGV
-705 EYVNERL
+705 EYVNEKL
-712 EVGKRIELGR
+712 EGGKRIELGR

-750 REMLAIVGTF
+750 HAMLSTVGTF

-772 LLRLAARYPFMH
+772 LLRLAARYPFVH
-784 IPVIS
+784 IPLVS

-802 DHMLGREK
+802 DHMLGREQ

-823 HDAGSRTVGAERSV
+823 HDAGSNGIVGAERAA
-837 VLRRFGITV
+837 VLQRFGITV
-846 EEGRSAP
+846 EQGRSAP
-853 SMGAWLDRRSLS
+853 SMGGWLDRRSLT
-865 PIQSAQVAERLQGAT
+865 PVQREQVAERLQGAKV
-880 AAQLAML
+880 AHLAVV
-887 ILDPQGDQA
+887 ILDLQGDQA
-896 GLSRTLASLARAR
+896 RLALTLGSLARAR

-924 DVAQSAMPFQ
+924 DVAQSAMSCQ
-934 AINLASDDH
+934 TITLANDEY
-943 IVPLNALLSD
+943 IAPLNSLLRD
-953 LTFDWFL
+953 ATFDWCL

-975 VGLELLTAPDCRAI
+975 AGLELLTAPDCRAI

-1019 GMARHWLFRRDVV
+1019 GMAKHWLFRRDVV
-1032 VAAGGFDPTFE
+1032 VAAGGFDPAFE

-1075 PALADD
+1075 PALADN

-1095 GYENAVVSSTKPG
+1095 GYQNALVSSSKPG
-1108 RYQIDYGHGQAPLV
+1108 RCQIDYGHGQAPLV

-1157 QHPQVEEVSSWL
+1157 QHLQVEEVSSWL
-1169 GALAS
+1169 SALAS

-1180 RVLPADSQPL
+1180 RVLPAGSQPL

-1197 EAAQQAHGEYLLL
+1197 RAAQQAHGEYLLL
-1210 LSADAAAISED
+1210 LSAETAAISED

-1229 AQRPEV
+1229 ALRPEV
-1235 ACVGAKLLS
+1235 GCVGAKLLS
-1244 ADGKI
+1244 ADGSI
-1249 AQAGLILG
+1249 ARASLILG

-1271 DSPGYMQRL
+1271 DAPGYMQRL

-1298 ALFLQLGGLSEE
+1298 AVFLQLGGLSEG

-1344 VDDTRGTTAEHD
+1344 VDMTRGTTVEHD
-1356 VLYARWLPVLARD
+1356 ALYARWLPVLARD

-1417 YRVIQPFSALQQA
+1417 YRVIQPFTALQQA
-1430 GLIEGGLSPGLMH
+1430 GFIEGGLSPGLMH

-1465 FDAMRRMQAFSRALK
+1465 FEAMRRMQAFSRALK

-1489 NLPVKSVHR
+1489 NLPIKSVHR

-1503 DILKSMRR
+1503 DILRSMRR

-1518 FVVSTHALADACSGL
+1518 FVVSTQALADACSGL
-1533 HDDIR
+1533 HGDIR
-1538 VIENRLP
+1538 VIENYLP
-1545 PAWWRGLATTRIRS
+1545 PAWWKGLVTARSRS
-1559 GKPRVGWAGGIGH
+1559 GKPRVGWAGGISH
-1572 TGDLEMIA
+1572 TGDLDMIA

-1591 WIFMGM
+1591 WVFMGM
-1597 CPDKLRPAVKEIHE
+1597 CPDKLRPVVKEVHK
-1611 GVDISVYPRALAAL
+1611 GVDISVYPQALAAL

-1681 WMDAIRMHVA
+1681 WVDAIRMHVA
-1691 DLDATARAGEALHQ
+1691 DLGATARAGEELHL
-1705 QVMRDWMLEGDN
+1705 QVMRDWMLAGDN

>member
-1 MHNINSR
+1 MPKLEHK
-8 IVVSVPVF
+8 IVVTIPVY
-16 NEEAYVRETLESLA
+16 NEGPYILQTLESVA
-30 AQTHSDFLVLIA
+30 AQTYSDFQVLIA
-42 DNASTDGTGEI
+42 DNASTDETERV
-53 CREFCAHDPRFH
+53 CRDFCAGDARFH
-65 YVRHDHNLGASAN
+65 YARHESNLGATAN
-78 FRYCFEHTSS
+78 FKYCFDSTES

-93 LGGHDVLA
+93 LGGHDMLH
-101 PEFLANTSARM
+101 PEFLQQACSRM
-112 LADERIS
+112 EADSSLS
-119 LVYTQTTW
+119 LVYSQTQW
-127 IDASGRVLGQ
+127 INEHNQVLGHT
-137 SNGGNYV
+137 NGGNYV
-144 FAEPL
+144 FQEPL
-149 PAHERYLKLLHALD
+149 TPPARFIKMLNALD
-163 RCEAV
+163 RCEAI
-168 NQLIRRSF
+168 NQVIRRKF
-176 IDLDFRP
+176 VDLPFRP
-183 VVSADLAFLCHLS
+183 IVSADLVFLCHLA
-196 AHGPFARVEQ
+196 AHGPFARIER
-206 PLYLRREIQ
+206 PLYIRREISK
-215 VRNSTAMERM
+215 RTSTMMERI
-225 TGTKKAARY
+225 TGKRVAPQY
-234 HELAEFFVHSIS
+234 EELAAFFTESICS
-246 THRGIAAQHKLEVIS
+246 HRDIAPAAKPQLITDT
-261 QVLTWLNKRF
+261 LTWLNNRF
-271 QVFNETLPIPSAALQ
+271 SIFTPANVESVAVVQAETNAPL
-286 GGSSSRI
+286 
-293 SSIASSPF
+293 

-311 ERYVREAIESVLAQ
+311 ERYVREAIDSVLAQ
-325 DEGDFEL
+325 DDGDFEL

-345 IIRAIDDPRIRLLH
+345 VIRGIHDPRIRLLY

-372 LADAH
+372 LAEAR

-391 SGALSVI
+391 SGALSEI
-398 RRSIVANPD
+398 RRSIAANPD
-407 ADVFYGDLQI
+407 ADVFYGDLEI
-417 FDDQSSQT
+417 FDDQRGEGRT
-425 LRTHYPDYQGK
+425 LRTHYPDYQGQ
-436 SLLPLL
+436 SLLPVL

-473 HDYQLWTRLADSASF
+473 HDYQMWTRLAGTARF
-488 KKVDAILCHWRQHA
+488 KKVDAILCHWRQHD
-502 ESLSSAKTK
+502 ESLSSAKTR
-511 AFEAKVILDAFAR
+511 AFEGKVILDAFAR
-524 YPVSRLFPDLHAAQ
+524 YPVSRLFPDLDA
-538 GAQAQAYWRV
+538 GSSSQAQACRRV
-548 SQTLQALG
+548 FQTLQALG
-556 EHAEALHVAYKASA
+556 EHAAALHVAYQASA
-570 LGHGTVQELGEL
+570 LGEGIAHNLSELEQ
-582 KRLASGAYAPLFSVI
+582 LAGGAYEPLFSII
-597 LTTYNRPELL
+597 LTTFNRPDLL
-607 RDALASVGS
+607 RDALASVEQ

-629 NGEPV
+629 DGEPV
-634 EHLLAAYDFPITY
+634 EHLLADYAFPITY
-647 IRQGRNQGL
+647 VRQGRNQGL

-663 LGLAR
+663 LKLAR

-680 YLPNHLAVLAEA
+680 YLPSHLAVLAEA
-692 FEQHPDSVIYTGV
+692 FDQHPGSVVYTGV
-705 EYVNERL
+705 EYVNEKL
-712 EVGKRIELGR
+712 EGGKRIELGR

-736 FVQNYIPVNTWAHP
+736 FVQNYIPVNTWSHP
-750 REMLAIVGTF
+750 REMLAAVGTF

-772 LLRLAARYPFMH
+772 LLRLAARYPFVH
-784 IPVIS
+784 VPLVS

-802 DHMLGREK
+802 DHMLGREQ

-823 HDAGSRTVGAERSV
+823 HDTGGTGTVGAERAA
-837 VLRRFGITV
+837 VLQRFGITV
-846 EEGRSAP
+846 EGGRSAP
-853 SMGAWLDRRSLS
+853 SMGAWLDRRSLT
-865 PIQSAQVAERLQGAT
+865 PVQREQVAERLQGAT
-880 AAQLAML
+880 APQLAVV

-896 GLSRTLASLARAR
+896 GLASTLGSLARAR

-924 DVAQSAMPFQ
+924 DVVQSAMPCQ
-934 AINLASDDH
+934 VITLVNDDG
-943 IVPLNALLSD
+943 IAALNALLRD
-953 LTFDWFL
+953 ATFDWCL

-975 VGLELLTAPDCRAI
+975 AGLELLTAPDCRAI

-998 EQLAAALRPAFN
+998 GQLAAALRPAFN

-1032 VAAGGFDPTFE
+1032 VAAGGFDPAFE
-1043 QAAEFEL
+1043 QAAELEL

-1070 LITEA
+1070 LIAEA
-1075 PALADD
+1075 PALADN
-1081 AAEQRAITLHLQQR
+1081 AAEQRAIAQHLQQR
-1095 GYENAVVSSTKPG
+1095 GYQNAVVSSSKPG
-1108 RYQIDYGHGQAPLV
+1108 RYQIDYGHGQVPLV

-1145 TRYSNYELLLIQ
+1145 TRYPNYELLLIE
-1157 QHPQVEEVSSWL
+1157 QHLQGEELSSWL
-1169 GALAS
+1169 SALAS

-1180 RVLPADSQPL
+1180 RVLPAVSQPL

-1197 EAAQQAHGEYLLL
+1197 KAARQAHGEYLLL
-1210 LSADAAAISED
+1210 LSAETAAISED
-1221 WLEQLLNH
+1221 WLDELLNH

-1249 AQAGLILG
+1249 AQASLILG

-1271 DSPGYMQRL
+1271 DAPGYMQRL

-1298 ALFLQLGGLSEE
+1298 AVFLQLGGLSEE
-1310 DMPWR
+1310 DVPWR
-1315 YAGVDLCLKA
+1315 YSGVDLCLKA

-1344 VDDTRGTTAEHD
+1344 ADVNQGSTAEHD
-1356 VLYARWLPVLARD
+1356 ALYAKWLPVLARD

-1390 LSWRPLSS
+1390 LSWRPLAS

-1417 YRVIQPFSALQQA
+1417 YRVIQPFTALQQA
-1430 GLIEGGLSPGLMH
+1430 GLIDGGLSPGLMH

-1450 DPDVIILQ
+1450 EPDVIILQ

-1465 FDAMRRMQAFSRALK
+1465 FEAMRRMQAFSRAFK
-1480 VYELDDYLP
+1480 IYELDDYLP

-1518 FVVSTHALADACSGL
+1518 FIVSTQALAEACSGL

-1538 VIENRLP
+1538 IIENRLP
-1545 PAWWRGLATTRIRS
+1545 PAWWKGLATARSRS

-1591 WIFMGM
+1591 WVFMGM
-1597 CPDKLRPAVKEIHE
+1597 CPDKLRPAVKEVHE

-1625 NLDLAVA
+1625 NLDLALA

-1660 SDVRSYQGNLPVTR
+1660 SDVRSYQGDLPVTR

-1681 WMDAIRMHVA
+1681 WVDAIRMHVA
-1691 DLDATARAGEALHQ
+1691 DLDATARAGEALHS

-1717 LVAWQRA
+1717 LLAWQRA